1 MKPSI
6 CNWPKNYRFALGG
19 NPYTVEFYLVTHNK
33 QSQKSEHHTLG
44 SFYNFTAPVVSDC
57 ENCKVQKN
65 SGVKAKAQVPITLP
79 LQGLVRRSYL
89 DDIVSI
95 EKSRVEKLLKHQL
108 VYSVTKV
115 WSALTILWYFAG
127 PLPLTIY
134 LVDVWWTD
142 PSGGCSRASG
152 DCPCWRCYI
161 PDGWFALRLQAS
173 YLHSPLGSY

>member
-1 MKPSI
+1 M
-6 CNWPKNYRFALGG
+6 
-19 NPYTVEFYLVTHNK
+19 THNK

-115 WSALTILWYFAG
+115 
-127 PLPLTIY
+127 
-134 LVDVWWTD
+134 
-142 PSGGCSRASG
+142 
-152 DCPCWRCYI
+152 
-161 PDGWFALRLQAS
+161 
-173 YLHSPLGSY
+173 